1 MLDMLKDKNLLIGAA
16 IGVGA
21 SYAMKGSGKGTLPRA
36 ALYGVIGAAAG
47 KMILPKVLG
56 APAAAAA
63 PAAPEQPSGLIGEG
77 DTYEDVSYEPL
88 DAQTIRRLERN
99 AALTEKRFRLEES
112 GADPERLERMRS
124 RSADRLKKQQ
134 AAAEGMYVGRIRRHY

>member
-63 PAAPEQPSGLIGEG
+63 PAAP
-77 DTYEDVSYEPL
+77 
-88 DAQTIRRLERN
+88 
-99 AALTEKRFRLEES
+99 AAP
-112 GADPERLERMRS
+112 AIPEAPAE
-124 RSADRLKKQQ
+124 
-134 AAAEGMYVGRIRRHY
+134 AAPAEGMYVGRIRRHY

>member
-21 SYAMKGSGKGTLPRA
+21 SYAMKGSGKGTFPRA

-56 APAAAAA
+56 KSTEGNQAATMAKLQALAEKDSVSDRSESNRLIAESQQAAET
-63 PAAPEQPSGLIGEG
+63 P
-77 DTYEDVSYEPL
+77 
-88 DAQTIRRLERN
+88 
-99 AALTEKRFRLEES
+99 
-112 GADPERLERMRS
+112 
-124 RSADRLKKQQ
+124 

>member
-21 SYAMKGSGKGTLPRA
+21 SYAMKGSGKGTFPRA

-47 KMILPKVLG
+47 KISLPKVLG

-63 PAAPEQPSGLIGEG
+63 PAAP
-77 DTYEDVSYEPL
+77 
-88 DAQTIRRLERN
+88 
-99 AALTEKRFRLEES
+99 AAPAITETP
-112 GADPERLERMRS
+112 AP
-124 RSADRLKKQQ
+124 AP

>member
-1 MLDMLKDKNLLIGAA
+1 MFDMLKDKNLLIGAA

-63 PAAPEQPSGLIGEG
+63 PADPAAPAIPEAPAEA
-77 DTYEDVSYEPL
+77 P
-88 DAQTIRRLERN
+88 
-99 AALTEKRFRLEES
+99 AAT
-112 GADPERLERMRS
+112 
-124 RSADRLKKQQ
+124 
-134 AAAEGMYVGRIRRHY
+134 EGMYVGRIRRHY

>member
-21 SYAMKGSGKGTLPRA
+21 SYAMKGSGKGTFPRA

-47 KMILPKVLG
+47 KIILPKVLG

-63 PAAPEQPSGLIGEG
+63 PAAPAI
-77 DTYEDVSYEPL
+77 
-88 DAQTIRRLERN
+88 
-99 AALTEKRFRLEES
+99 TETP
-112 GADPERLERMRS
+112 AP
-124 RSADRLKKQQ
+124 
-134 AAAEGMYVGRIRRHY
+134 AAEAAPAARGMYVGRIRRHY

>member
-56 APAAAAA
+56 APAE
-63 PAAPEQPSGLIGEG
+63 PQPTPEQLAQAQKEMARLSEENLAL
-77 DTYEDVSYEPL
+77 L
-88 DAQTIRRLERN
+88 DSTQKEL
-99 AALTEKRFRLEES
+99 
-112 GADPERLERMRS
+112 D
-124 RSADRLKKQQ
+124 KQQ
-134 AAAEGMYVGRIRRHY
+134 AAPAQGMYVGRIRRHY